1 MPVGLSDFKDLLEYY
16 FLAKYDPENPDN
28 VSKKEGVE
36 DIKKT
41 IYNKYLNE
49 KYGGRVM
56 GEFFDEVDKFESE
69 YIQSAGI
76 DNSILGDAT
85 TGHALS
91 CSIAFTKEFKR
102 DDLLKSEI
110 RDSLLR
116 ARKKKIS
123 KKHKS
128 KKHKSKKH
136 KSKKRKSNKR
146 KSKKRKNK
154 NRKSKK

>member
-1 MPVGLSDFKDLLEYY
+1 MSDDRISEFRDFLEYY
-16 FLAKYDPENPDN
+16 FLAKYDPENPENLEDPDN

-36 DIKKT
+36 DIKKD

-69 YIQSAGI
+69 YIKSARI

-91 CSIAFTKEFKR
+91 CSIAFIQKFKR
-102 DDLLKSEI
+102 DNLLKSEI

-116 ARKKKIS
+116 ARKKK
-123 KKHKS
+123 KKKN
-128 KKHKSKKH
+128 K
-136 KSKKRKSNKR
+136 KSKKRISKKS

-154 NRKSKK
+154 KNKSKK